1 MREIEGIQN
10 VVRKL
15 EPHWP
20 DIMAHFNSENARFKA
35 LIAQDHDILGRILKC
50 HLVVEHY
57 LNRFLAE
64 HYRLGDLDQVRLT
77 FFQKAKLL
85 PSSESSAAFVKPG
98 IIELNAIRN
107 KFGHRLNAVIGTRDL
122 NAINAVL
129 RVARR
134 GARFATALE
143 RIEAFTTVACTFLVV
158 PPPKL
163 RQVFMDAF
171 AQVRVNAL

>member
-1 MREIEGIQN
+1 MREIEGIQT

-20 DIMAHFNSENARFKA
+20 EIMAHFNSENERNRA
-35 LIAQDHDILGRILKC
+35 LVAQDHDLLGRVLKC

-57 LNRFLAE
+57 LNRFLTE
-64 HYRLGDLDQVRLT
+64 HYDISGIDEVRLS

-85 PSSESSAAFVKPG
+85 PDSESSAAFVKPG
-98 IIELNAIRN
+98 IVELNAIRN
-107 KFGHRLNAVIGTRDL
+107 KFGHRLNAVIGNRDL
-122 NAINAVL
+122 TAINAVL

-134 GARFATALE
+134 GARFSAAVE
-143 RIEAFTTVACTFLVV
+143 RIEAFTTVACTFLIV

-163 RQVFMDAF
+163 RQVFVDAF
-171 AQVRVNAL
+171 AEVRVNAL